1 MAYILIV
8 DEDYLSA
15 EIASDALV
23 QAGHSCGSV
32 HDVQSARS
40 LLSHKQPDLLL
51 LSASLP
57 AGSSAALMRE
67 LRLSDEYHQLPII
80 LLGLQSAMLP
90 SAQEV
95 LPKPTMPAVLVGR
108 VDAILQATGSRAHYW
123 HSTHGSAKRA

>member
-23 QAGHSCGSV
+23 QAGHTSGTV
-32 HDVQSARS
+32 HDAQSARS
-40 LLSHKQPDLLL
+40 LLAHKRPDLLL
-51 LSASLP
+51 ISASLP
-57 AGSSAALMRE
+57 GRSSAGLMRE

-108 VDAILQATGSRAHYW
+108 VNAILHAAGRPVHHWQATRSSARRA
-123 HSTHGSAKRA
+123 